1 MIDAQKNHR
10 RRRASEPFLR
20 RRRPLFRNHRPL
32 SPPPPSSL
40 APHPLSH
47 QVIAF
52 DKLDYCASLHNLDE
66 IKDKPNFKVRV
77 WRERERDGKRE
88 RERDKRKKNR
98 RAEERE
104 EAVFFFKAI
113 AESVP
118 RSALAPALS
127 LFFVVPVLEDGVSL
141 GLARKAEEKEP
152 RKDWKRGRIFLV
164 LFFFVFFFALSPPL
178 SLERR
183 ARSSSLDSSPLP

>member
-104 EAVFFFKAI
+104 EAVFFFQSDRRKR
-113 AESVP
+113 AEISTCS
-118 RSALAPALS
+118 RALALLRGPSPRRRCFPWSREESRGERAAEG
-127 LFFVVPVLEDGVSL
+127 LEKGAHL
-141 GLARKAEEKEP
+141 PCL
-152 RKDWKRGRIFLV
+152 
-164 LFFFVFFFALSPPL
+164 VFFFALSPPL

-183 ARSSSLDSSPLP
+183 ARSSSLDSSTLP